1 MELQESIGPL
11 LIHHSLKLTV
21 AESCTGGLIGHMITD
36 VPGSSEY
43 YLGSVTAYSY
53 EAKRFLLKVDSDNL
67 LKYGAVSREIAL
79 EMAKGVRQAFAGKEI
94 PIKQVLGLSATGIA
108 GPDGGLP
115 GKPVG
120 LVWIG
125 LSTPDGDWAWKFIW
139 DSDRSGNKF
148 LSAKKA
154 LAILHGYL
162 LGNLLPETETAGA
175 K

>member
-1 MELQESIGPL
+1 MEYQESIGPL
-11 LIHHSLKLTV
+11 LIHHGLKLTV

-108 GPDGGLP
+108 GPDGGMP

-139 DSDRSGNKF
+139 D
-148 LSAKKA
+148 
-154 LAILHGYL
+154 
-162 LGNLLPETETAGA
+162 
-175 K
+175 